1 VSSIKSFIEKYTKKI
16 TLKNGTEALLRPI
29 KDIDEQLLYDLFSS
43 CSYDTLFYRFMSS
56 SVHINL
62 KKGNI
67 PFVMKVIRRF
77 TQIDYE
83 NQLSIVA
90 LIKENNKDIIVSE
103 GMYVKT
109 GPDRAEVGAL
119 TGDKW
124 QRQGL
129 ATNIGTFMMEI
140 AKTKDI
146 KLFEGEILL
155 SNFKLINLMKAMKI
169 KYNKVISHGT
179 LHFEIDLEE
188 PFYE

>member
-1 VSSIKSFIEKYTKKI
+1 MWGLSAEQIEEIKQRGEVVDHTTIRAPVGGVVIEKQ
-16 TLKNGTEALLRPI
+16 G
-29 KDIDEQLLYDLFSS
+29 F
-43 CSYDTLFYRFMSS
+43 
-56 SVHINL
+56 
-62 KKGNI
+62 
-67 PFVMKVIRRF
+67 
-77 TQIDYE
+77 
-83 NQLSIVA
+83 
-90 LIKENNKDIIVSE
+90 E

-109 GPDRAEVGAL
+109 GTDRAEVGAL
-119 TGDKW
+119 TVDKW

-129 ATNIGTFMMEI
+129 ATNIGTFLMEI

-179 LHFEIDLEE
+179 LHFEIDLDE

>member
-1 VSSIKSFIEKYTKKI
+1 MSSIKSFIEKYTKKI
-16 TLKNGTEALLRPI
+16 MLKNGTEALLRPI
-29 KDIDEQLLYDLFSS
+29 KDTDSQLLYNLFHS

-56 SVHINL
+56 SVYLNL
-62 KKGNI
+62 QKGNTS
-67 PFVMKVIRRF
+67 FVMKTVRRF

-90 LIKENNKDIIVSE
+90 IKKENDKDIIVSE

-109 GPDRAEVGAL
+109 GPNRAEVGAL
-119 TGDKW
+119 TGDEW

-129 ATNIGTFMMEI
+129 ATNIGTFLMEI
-140 AKTKDI
+140 AKTKEI
-146 KLFEGEILL
+146 KFFEGEILL
-155 SNFKLINLMKAMKI
+155 ANFKLINLMKTMKI

-179 LHFEIDLEE
+179 LHFEIDLDE

>member
-1 VSSIKSFIEKYTKKI
+1 MSSIQPFLRKNTKKI
-16 TLKNGTEALLRPI
+16 MLKNGTDALLRPI
-29 KDIDEQLLYDLFSS
+29 KETDDQLLYDLFSS

-56 SVHINL
+56 SVYLNL
-62 KKGNI
+62 QKGNTD
-67 PFVMKVIRRF
+67 FVMKVVRRF

-90 LIKENNKDIIVSE
+90 LIKENNEERIVSE

-109 GPDRAEVGAL
+109 GSDRAEVGAL

-129 ATNIGTFMMEI
+129 ATNIGTFLMEI
-140 AKTKDI
+140 GKSKGI
-146 KLFEGEILL
+146 KIFEGEILL

-169 KYNKVISHGT
+169 KYNRVISHGT
-179 LHFEIDLEE
+179 LHFEINLDD